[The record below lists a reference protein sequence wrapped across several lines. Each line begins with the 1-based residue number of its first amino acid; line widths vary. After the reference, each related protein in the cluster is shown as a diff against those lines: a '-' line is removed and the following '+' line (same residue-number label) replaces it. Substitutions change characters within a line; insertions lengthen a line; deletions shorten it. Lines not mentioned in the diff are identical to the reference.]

1 MNYKQTENWILNR
14 LPFYQSQGSKAYKPG
29 LDNIKSFVE
38 HLKINT
44 QDIKLI
50 HVGGTNGKGST
61 CAYLSS
67 IIQESGYRVGTF
79 TSPHFFDYR
88 ERIRVNNNK
97 IEKDFISKF
106 IITNRDII
114 EKLELTFFELS
125 FGMSLSYYIEK
136 NVDYAIIEVGLGG
149 RLDATNIINPILSV
163 ITNISYD
170 HTEVL
175 GDTLEKIAFEKAGI
189 IKQNTNVIIGE
200 RDKDTEN
207 VFINIAKKNFAEIIF
222 ASDYKS
228 KFENSDIGYLNKN
241 IRTVVQVCSSLNDEE
256 INDNT
261 IEKGILNIDLN
272 TDFYGRW
279 TVLNDSPKIIFDSA
293 HNESGFI
300 HLSKQLSSLEYDK
313 LYFILSF
320 VKGKNVKKL
329 ISHLPDKSLVFFTSS
344 NMSRSMNQIEIEES
358 IGENINFN
366 KNPNRVYNNLLSQ
379 ASPDDLII
387 ITGSNYIAKEIFYEK

>member
-29 LDNIKSFVE
+29 LDNIRSFVN
-38 HLKINT
+38 HLNINI

-50 HVGGTNGKGST
+50 HIGGTNGKGST
-61 CAYLSS
+61 CAFLSS
-67 IIQESGYRVGTF
+67 IIQESGYKVGTF

-88 ERIRVNNNK
+88 ERIKVNNNK

-106 IITNRDII
+106 IVTNRDII

-136 NVDYAIIEVGLGG
+136 KVDYAIIEVGLGG

-170 HTEVL
+170 HTEIL
-175 GDTLEKIAFEKAGI
+175 GNTLKKIAFEKAGI
-189 IKQNTNVIIGE
+189 IKQNTKLIIGE

-207 VFINIAKKNFAEIIF
+207 IFIDIANKNFSEIIF

-228 KFENSDIGYLNKN
+228 KFENSDIEYFNKN
-241 IRTVVQVCSSLNDEE
+241 IKTVVQICRNLNDEN
-256 INDNT
+256 INDSS
-261 IEKGILNIDLN
+261 IEKGIINVHIN

-300 HLSKQLSSLEYDK
+300 HLSKQLSLLKYDR
-313 LYFILSF
+313 LFFILSF

-329 ISHLPDKSLVFFTSS
+329 ISYLPDKSLIYFTSS
-344 NMSRSMNQIEIEES
+344 NISRSMNHTEIEES

-366 KNPNRVYNNLLSQ
+366 KNPKKIYSNILSG
-379 ASPDDLII
+379 ASPNDLII
-387 ITGSNYIAKEIFYEK
+387 ITGSNYIAKEVFS

>member
-1 MNYKQTENWILNR
+1 MNYKQTEKWILNR

-29 LDNIKSFVE
+29 LDNIRSFVD
-38 HLKINT
+38 HLNINI

-50 HVGGTNGKGST
+50 HVGGTNGKGSA

-67 IIQESGYRVGTF
+67 IIQESGYKVGTF

-88 ERIRVNNNK
+88 ERIKVNNNK
-97 IEKDFISKF
+97 IEKGFISKF

-170 HTEVL
+170 HTEIL
-175 GDTLEKIAFEKAGI
+175 GNTLKKIAFEKAGI
-189 IKQNTNVIIGE
+189 IKQNTKVIIGE
-200 RDKDTEN
+200 RDKYTEN
-207 VFINIAKKNFAEIIF
+207 VFIDIAHKNLSEIIF

-228 KFENSDIGYLNKN
+228 KYENSDIEYFNKN
-241 IRTVVQVCSSLNDEE
+241 INTVVQICRNLYDEK
-256 INDNT
+256 INDNS
-261 IEKGILNIDLN
+261 IEKGILNVDIN

-300 HLSKQLSSLEYDK
+300 HLSKQLSLLEYDK
-313 LYFILSF
+313 LFFILSF

-329 ISHLPDKSLVFFTSS
+329 VSYLPDKSLIYFTSS
-344 NMSRSMNQIEIEES
+344 NISRSMNHFEIEKS

-366 KNPNRVYNNLLSQ
+366 KNPKKIYSNILSG
-379 ASPDDLII
+379 ASSNDLII
-387 ITGSNYIAKEIFYEK
+387 ITGSNYIAKEIFS

>member
-29 LDNIKSFVE
+29 LDNIISFVD
-38 HLKINT
+38 HLNINF

-50 HVGGTNGKGST
+50 HIGGTNGKGSA

-67 IIQESGYRVGTF
+67 IIQESGYSVGTF

-88 ERIRVNNNK
+88 ERIKVNNNK
-97 IEKDFISKF
+97 IEKDFISQF
-106 IITNRDII
+106 IIKNRNII

-170 HTEVL
+170 HTEIL

-189 IKQNTNVIIGE
+189 IKQNTKVIIGE

-207 VFINIAKKNFAEIIF
+207 VFIDIANKNFSEIIF
-222 ASDYKS
+222 ASDYNS
-228 KFENSDIGYLNKN
+228 KFENSEIEYFNKN
-241 IRTVVQVCSSLNDEE
+241 IKTVVQVCRNLNDEK
-256 INDNT
+256 INDNS
-261 IEKGILNIDLN
+261 IEKGILHVDIN

-279 TVLNDSPKIIFDSA
+279 TVLNDCPKIIFDSA
-293 HNESGFI
+293 HNESGFN
-300 HLSKQLSSLEYDK
+300 HLSKQLSSLKYDK
-313 LYFILSF
+313 LFFILSF
-320 VKGKNVKKL
+320 VKGKNIKKL
-329 ISHLPDKSLVFFTSS
+329 VSYLPDKSLIYFTSS
-344 NMSRSMNQIEIEES
+344 NMSRSMNHNEIQES
-358 IGENINFN
+358 IGENINFD
-366 KNPNRVYNNLLSQ
+366 KDPNRVYNNILSQ
-379 ASPDDLII
+379 ASSDDLII
-387 ITGSNYIAKEIFYEK
+387 ITGSNYIAKEIFS

>member
-38 HLKINT
+38 HLNINT
-44 QDIKLI
+44 QGIKLI

-88 ERIRVNNNK
+88 ERIKVNNNK

-114 EKLELTFFELS
+114 EKLELSFFELS

-207 VFINIAKKNFAEIIF
+207 VFIDIAKKNFAEIIF

-329 ISHLPDKSLVFFTSS
+329 ISHLPDKSLVYFTSS

-366 KNPNRVYNNLLSQ
+366 KNPNRVYKNLLSQ

>member
-29 LDNIKSFVE
+29 LDNIRSFVN
-38 HLKINT
+38 HLNINI

-50 HVGGTNGKGST
+50 HIGGTNGKGST
-61 CAYLSS
+61 CAFLSS
-67 IIQESGYRVGTF
+67 IIQESGYKVGTF

-88 ERIRVNNNK
+88 ERIKVNNNK

-106 IITNRDII
+106 IVTNRDII

-136 NVDYAIIEVGLGG
+136 KVDYAIIEVGLGG

-170 HTEVL
+170 HTEIL
-175 GDTLEKIAFEKAGI
+175 GNTLKKIAFEKAGI
-189 IKQNTNVIIGE
+189 IKQKTKVIIGE

-207 VFINIAKKNFAEIIF
+207 IFIDIANKNFSEIIF

-228 KFENSDIGYLNKN
+228 KFENSDIEYFNKN
-241 IRTVVQVCSSLNDEE
+241 IKTVVQICRNLNDEN
-256 INDNT
+256 INDSS
-261 IEKGILNIDLN
+261 IEKGIINVHIN

-300 HLSKQLSSLEYDK
+300 HLSKQLSLLKYDR
-313 LYFILSF
+313 LFFILSF

-329 ISHLPDKSLVFFTSS
+329 ISYLPDKSLIYFTSS
-344 NMSRSMNQIEIEES
+344 NISRSMNHTEIEES

-366 KNPNRVYNNLLSQ
+366 KNPKKIYSNILSG
-379 ASPDDLII
+379 ASPNDLII
-387 ITGSNYIAKEIFYEK
+387 ITGSNYIAKEVFS

>member
-29 LDNIKSFVE
+29 LDNIISFVD
-38 HLKINT
+38 HLNINF

-50 HVGGTNGKGST
+50 HIGGTNGKGST

-88 ERIRVNNNK
+88 ERIKVNNNK
-97 IEKDFISKF
+97 IEKDFISQF
-106 IITNRDII
+106 IINNRDII

-125 FGMSLSYYIEK
+125 FGMSLYYYIEK

-170 HTEVL
+170 HTEIL

-189 IKQNTNVIIGE
+189 IKQNTKVIIGE

-207 VFINIAKKNFAEIIF
+207 VFIDIANKNFSEIIF
-222 ASDYKS
+222 ASDYNS
-228 KFENSDIGYLNKN
+228 KFENSEIEYFNKN
-241 IRTVVQVCSSLNDEE
+241 IKTVVQVCRNLNDEK
-256 INDNT
+256 INDNS
-261 IEKGILNIDLN
+261 IEKGILHVDIN

-279 TVLNDSPKIIFDSA
+279 TVLNDYPKIIFDSA

-300 HLSKQLSSLEYDK
+300 HLSKQLSSLKYDK
-313 LYFILSF
+313 LFFILSF
-320 VKGKNVKKL
+320 VKGKNIKKL
-329 ISHLPDKSLVFFTSS
+329 ISYLPDKSLIYFTSS
-344 NMSRSMNQIEIEES
+344 NMSRSMSHNEIEES
-358 IGENINFN
+358 IGEKINFD
-366 KNPNRVYNNLLSQ
+366 KDPNRVYSNILSQ
-379 ASPDDLII
+379 ASSDDLII
-387 ITGSNYIAKEIFYEK
+387 ITGSNYIAKEIFS

>member
-29 LDNIKSFVE
+29 LDNIRSFVD
-38 HLKINT
+38 HLNINI

-50 HVGGTNGKGST
+50 HIGGTNGKGST

-88 ERIRVNNNK
+88 ERIKVNNDK
-97 IEKDFISKF
+97 IEKGFISKF

-170 HTEVL
+170 HTEIL
-175 GDTLEKIAFEKAGI
+175 GNTLKKIAFEKAGI
-189 IKQNTNVIIGE
+189 IKQNTKVIIGE

-207 VFINIAKKNFAEIIF
+207 VFIDIANKNFSEIIF

-228 KFENSDIGYLNKN
+228 KFENSEIEYFNKN
-241 IRTVVQVCSSLNDEE
+241 IKTVVQICRNLNDKK
-256 INDNT
+256 INDNS
-261 IEKGILNIDLN
+261 IEKGILNIN
-272 TDFYGRW
+272 SNADFYGKW
-279 TVLNDSPKIIFDSA
+279 TVLRNNPKIIFDSA

-313 LYFILSF
+313 LFFILSF
-320 VKGKNVKKL
+320 VKGKNIKKL
-329 ISHLPDKSLVFFTSS
+329 ISYLPDKSLIYYTSS
-344 NMSRSMNQIEIEES
+344 NMSRSMNHNEIEQS
-358 IGENINFN
+358 IGENINFDI
-366 KNPNRVYNNLLSQ
+366 NPNKVYSNILSQ
-379 ASPDDLII
+379 ASSDDLII
-387 ITGSNYIAKEIFYEK
+387 ITGSNYIAKEIFL

>member
-29 LDNIKSFVE
+29 LDNIRSFVD
-38 HLKINT
+38 HLNINI

-50 HVGGTNGKGST
+50 HIGGTNGKGST
-61 CAYLSS
+61 CAFLSS
-67 IIQESGYRVGTF
+67 IIQESGYKVGTF

-88 ERIRVNNNK
+88 ERIKVNNNK

-106 IITNRDII
+106 IVTNLDII

-170 HTEVL
+170 HTEIL
-175 GDTLEKIAFEKAGI
+175 GNTLKKIAFEKAGI
-189 IKQNTNVIIGE
+189 IKQNTKVIIGE

-207 VFINIAKKNFAEIIF
+207 VFIDIAHKKFSEIIF

-228 KFENSDIGYLNKN
+228 KFENSDIEYFNKN
-241 IRTVVQVCSSLNDEE
+241 IKTVIQICRNLNDEN
-256 INDNT
+256 INDSS
-261 IEKGILNIDLN
+261 IEKGIINVHIN

-300 HLSKQLSSLEYDK
+300 HLSKQLSLLEYDR
-313 LYFILSF
+313 LFFILSF

-329 ISHLPDKSLVFFTSS
+329 ISYLPNKSLIHFTSS
-344 NMSRSMNQIEIEES
+344 NISRSMNHIEIEES
-358 IGENINFN
+358 IGKNINFN
-366 KNPNRVYNNLLSQ
+366 KNPKKIYSNILSG
-379 ASPDDLII
+379 ASPNDLII
-387 ITGSNYIAKEIFYEK
+387 ITGSNYIAKEIFS

>member
-14 LPFYQSQGSKAYKPG
+14 LPFYQTQGSKAYKPG

-38 HLKINT
+38 HLNINT

-88 ERIRVNNNK
+88 ERIKVNNNK

-170 HTEVL
+170 HTEIL

-207 VFINIAKKNFAEIIF
+207 VFIDIAKKNFAEIIF

-241 IRTVVQVCSSLNDEE
+241 IKTVVQVCSSLNDEK

-329 ISHLPDKSLVFFTSS
+329 ISHLPDKSLVYFTSS

>member
-29 LDNIKSFVE
+29 LDNIISFVD
-38 HLKINT
+38 HLNINF

-50 HVGGTNGKGST
+50 HIGGTNGKGST

-88 ERIRVNNNK
+88 ERIKVNNNK
-97 IEKDFISKF
+97 IEKDFISQF
-106 IITNRDII
+106 IINNRDII

-170 HTEVL
+170 HTEIL

-189 IKQNTNVIIGE
+189 IKQNTKVIIGE

-207 VFINIAKKNFAEIIF
+207 VFIDIANKNFSEIIF
-222 ASDYKS
+222 ASDYNS
-228 KFENSDIGYLNKN
+228 KFENSEIEYLNKN
-241 IRTVVQVCSSLNDEE
+241 IKTVVQVCRNLNDEK
-256 INDNT
+256 INDNS
-261 IEKGILNIDLN
+261 IEKGILHVDIN

-279 TVLNDSPKIIFDSA
+279 TVLNNYPKIIFDSA

-300 HLSKQLSSLEYDK
+300 HLTKQLSSLKYDK
-313 LYFILSF
+313 LFFILSF
-320 VKGKNVKKL
+320 VKGKNIKKL
-329 ISHLPDKSLVFFTSS
+329 ISYLPDKSLIYFTSS
-344 NMSRSMNQIEIEES
+344 NMSRSMSHNEIEKS
-358 IGENINFN
+358 IGENINFD
-366 KNPNRVYNNLLSQ
+366 KDPNRIYSNILSQ
-379 ASPDDLII
+379 ASSDDLII
-387 ITGSNYIAKEIFYEK
+387 ITGSNYIAKEIFS

>member
-29 LDNIKSFVE
+29 LDNIKSFVD
-38 HLKINT
+38 HLNINT

-88 ERIRVNNNK
+88 ERIKVNNNK
-97 IEKDFISKF
+97 IEKDFISQF
-106 IITNRDII
+106 IINNRDII

-170 HTEVL
+170 HTEIL
-175 GDTLEKIAFEKAGI
+175 GNTLKKIAFEKAGI
-189 IKQNTNVIIGE
+189 IKQNTKVIIGE
-200 RDKDTEN
+200 RDSDTEN
-207 VFINIAKKNFAEIIF
+207 VFIDIAHKNFSPIIF

-228 KFENSDIGYLNKN
+228 KFENSDIEYFNKN
-241 IRTVVQVCSSLNDEE
+241 IRTVVQVCRNLNDEK
-256 INDNT
+256 INDNS
-261 IEKGILNIDLN
+261 IEKGILNVDIN

-300 HLSKQLSSLEYDK
+300 HLSKQLSLLEYDR
-313 LYFILSF
+313 LFFILSF

-329 ISHLPDKSLVFFTSS
+329 ISYLPNKSLIYFTSS
-344 NMSRSMNQIEIEES
+344 NISRSMNHVEIEES

-366 KNPNRVYNNLLSQ
+366 KNPRMIYSNILSG
-379 ASPDDLII
+379 ASPNDLII
-387 ITGSNYIAKEIFYEK
+387 ITGSNYIAKEIFS

>member
-1 MNYKQTENWILNR
+1 LNYKQTENWILNR

-29 LDNIKSFVE
+29 LDNIRSFVN
-38 HLKINT
+38 HLNINI

-50 HVGGTNGKGST
+50 HIGGTNGKGST
-61 CAYLSS
+61 CAFLSS
-67 IIQESGYRVGTF
+67 IIQESGYKVGTF

-88 ERIRVNNNK
+88 ERIKVNNNK

-106 IITNRDII
+106 IVTNRDII

-170 HTEVL
+170 HTEIL
-175 GDTLEKIAFEKAGI
+175 GNTLKKIAFEKAGI
-189 IKQNTNVIIGE
+189 IKQNTKLIIGE

-207 VFINIAKKNFAEIIF
+207 IFIDIANKNFSEIIF

-228 KFENSDIGYLNKN
+228 KFENSDIEYFNKN
-241 IRTVVQVCSSLNDEE
+241 IKTVVQICRNLNDEN
-256 INDNT
+256 INDSS
-261 IEKGILNIDLN
+261 IEKGIINVHIN

-300 HLSKQLSSLEYDK
+300 HLSKQLSLLKYDR
-313 LYFILSF
+313 LFFILSF

-329 ISHLPDKSLVFFTSS
+329 ISYLPDKSLIYFTSS
-344 NMSRSMNQIEIEES
+344 NISRSMNHTEIEES

-366 KNPNRVYNNLLSQ
+366 KNPKKIYSNILSG
-379 ASPDDLII
+379 ASPNDLII
-387 ITGSNYIAKEIFYEK
+387 ITGSNYIAKEVFS

>member
-29 LDNIKSFVE
+29 LDNIRSFVN
-38 HLKINT
+38 HLNINI

-50 HVGGTNGKGST
+50 HIGGTNGKGST
-61 CAYLSS
+61 CAFLSS
-67 IIQESGYRVGTF
+67 IIQESGYKVGTF

-88 ERIRVNNNK
+88 ERIKVNNNK

-106 IITNRDII
+106 IVTNRDII

-136 NVDYAIIEVGLGG
+136 KVDYAIIEVGLGG

-170 HTEVL
+170 HTEIL
-175 GDTLEKIAFEKAGI
+175 GNTLKKIAFEKAGI
-189 IKQNTNVIIGE
+189 IKQNTKLIIGE

-207 VFINIAKKNFAEIIF
+207 IFIDIANKNFSEIIF

-228 KFENSDIGYLNKN
+228 KFENSDIEYFNKN
-241 IRTVVQVCSSLNDEE
+241 IKTVVQICRNLNDEN
-256 INDNT
+256 INDSS
-261 IEKGILNIDLN
+261 IEKGIINVHIN

-300 HLSKQLSSLEYDK
+300 HLSKQLSLLEYDR
-313 LYFILSF
+313 LFFILSF

-329 ISHLPDKSLVFFTSS
+329 ISYLPDKSLIYFTSS
-344 NMSRSMNQIEIEES
+344 NISRSMNHTEIEES

-366 KNPNRVYNNLLSQ
+366 KNPKKIYSNILSG
-379 ASPDDLII
+379 ASPNDLII
-387 ITGSNYIAKEIFYEK
+387 ITGSNYIAKEVFS

>member
-1 MNYKQTENWILNR
+1 LNYKQTENWILNR

-29 LDNIKSFVE
+29 LDNVKSFVE
-38 HLKINT
+38 HLNINT

-88 ERIRVNNNK
+88 ERIKVNNNK
-97 IEKDFISKF
+97 IEKDFISQF
-106 IITNRDII
+106 IIKNRDII

-170 HTEVL
+170 HTEIL

-207 VFINIAKKNFAEIIF
+207 VFIDIAKKNFSEIIF

-241 IRTVVQVCSSLNDEE
+241 IRTVVQVCISLNDEE

-300 HLSKQLSSLEYDK
+300 HLFKQLSSLEYDK

-329 ISHLPDKSLVFFTSS
+329 ISHLPDKSLVYFTSS

>member
-1 MNYKQTENWILNR
+1 LNYKQTENWILNR

-29 LDNIKSFVE
+29 LDNIISFVD
-38 HLKINT
+38 HLNINI

-50 HVGGTNGKGST
+50 HIGGTNGKGST

-67 IIQESGYRVGTF
+67 IIQESGYKVGTF

-88 ERIRVNNNK
+88 ERIKVNNNK
-97 IEKDFISKF
+97 IEKGFISNF
-106 IITNRDII
+106 IEANLEII

-125 FGMSLSYYIEK
+125 FGMSLYYYIEK

-170 HTEVL
+170 HTEIL
-175 GDTLEKIAFEKAGI
+175 GNTLKKIAFEKAGI
-189 IKQNTNVIIGE
+189 IKQNTKVIIGE

-207 VFINIAKKNFAEIIF
+207 VFIDIANKNFSEIIF

-228 KFENSDIGYLNKN
+228 KFENSDIEYFNKN
-241 IRTVVQVCSSLNDEE
+241 IKTVVQVCRNLNDEK
-256 INDNT
+256 INDNS
-261 IEKGILNIDLN
+261 IEKGILNVDIN

-279 TVLNDSPKIIFDSA
+279 TVLNDYPKIIFDSA

-300 HLSKQLSSLEYDK
+300 HLTNQLSSLKYDK
-313 LYFILSF
+313 LFFILSF
-320 VKGKNVKKL
+320 VKGKNIKKL
-329 ISHLPDKSLVFFTSS
+329 ISYLPDKSLIYFTSS
-344 NMSRSMNQIEIEES
+344 NMSRSMSHIEIEES
-358 IGENINFN
+358 IGENINFD
-366 KNPNRVYNNLLSQ
+366 KNPKRIYSNILSR
-379 ASPDDLII
+379 ASPNDLII
-387 ITGSNYIAKEIFYEK
+387 ITGSNYIAKEIFS

>member
-38 HLKINT
+38 HLNINT
-44 QDIKLI
+44 QDIKFI

-67 IIQESGYRVGTF
+67 IIQESGYKVGTF

-88 ERIRVNNNK
+88 ERIKVNNNK

-189 IKQNTNVIIGE
+189 IKQNINVIIGE

-207 VFINIAKKNFAEIIF
+207 VFIDIAKKNFSEIIF

-379 ASPDDLII
+379 ASPDDLIT
-387 ITGSNYIAKEIFYEK
+387 ITGSNYSAKEIFYEK

>member
-1 MNYKQTENWILNR
+1 MNYKQTEKWILNR

-29 LDNIKSFVE
+29 LDNIRSFVD
-38 HLKINT
+38 HLNINI

-67 IIQESGYRVGTF
+67 IIQESGYNVGTF

-88 ERIRVNNNK
+88 ERIKVNNNK
-97 IEKDFISKF
+97 IEKGFISKF
-106 IITNRDII
+106 IVTNRDII

-136 NVDYAIIEVGLGG
+136 KVDYAIIEVGLGG

-170 HTEVL
+170 HTEIL
-175 GDTLEKIAFEKAGI
+175 GNTLKKIAFEKAGI
-189 IKQNTNVIIGE
+189 IKQNTKVIIGE
-200 RDKDTEN
+200 RDKYTEN
-207 VFINIAKKNFAEIIF
+207 VFIDIANKNLSEIIF

-228 KFENSDIGYLNKN
+228 KFENSDIEYLNKN
-241 IRTVVQVCSSLNDEE
+241 IKTVVQICKNLNDEK
-256 INDNT
+256 INDNS
-261 IEKGILNIDLN
+261 IEKGILNVDIN

-300 HLSKQLSSLEYDK
+300 HLSKQLCLLEYDK
-313 LYFILSF
+313 LFFILSF

-329 ISHLPDKSLVFFTSS
+329 ISYLPDKSLIYFTSS
-344 NMSRSMNQIEIEES
+344 NISRSMNYFEIEES

-366 KNPNRVYNNLLSQ
+366 KNPKKIYSNILSG
-379 ASPDDLII
+379 ASSNDLII
-387 ITGSNYIAKEIFYEK
+387 ITGSNYIAKEIFS

>member
-38 HLKINT
+38 HLNINT
-44 QDIKLI
+44 QDIKFI
-50 HVGGTNGKGST
+50 HIGGTNGKGST

-67 IIQESGYRVGTF
+67 IIQESGYKVGTF

-88 ERIRVNNNK
+88 ERIKVNNNK

-170 HTEVL
+170 HTEIL

-207 VFINIAKKNFAEIIF
+207 VFIDIAKKNFSEIIF

-241 IRTVVQVCSSLNDEE
+241 IKTVVQVCRSLNDEK
-256 INDNT
+256 INDST

-300 HLSKQLSSLEYDK
+300 HLSKQLSSLKYDK
-313 LYFILSF
+313 LFFILSF
-320 VKGKNVKKL
+320 VKGKNIKKL
-329 ISHLPDKSLVFFTSS
+329 ISYLPDKSLIHFTSS
-344 NMSRSMNQIEIEES
+344 NMSRSMSHNEIEES
-358 IGENINFN
+358 IRENINFDKDPN
-366 KNPNRVYNNLLSQ
+366 KVYSNILSQ
-379 ASPDDLII
+379 ASSDDLII
-387 ITGSNYIAKEIFYEK
+387 ITGSNYIAKEIFS

>member
-1 MNYKQTENWILNR
+1 LNYKQTEKWILNR

-29 LDNIKSFVE
+29 LDNIRSFVD
-38 HLKINT
+38 HLNINI

-50 HVGGTNGKGST
+50 HVGGTNGKGSA

-67 IIQESGYRVGTF
+67 IIQESGYKVGTF

-88 ERIRVNNNK
+88 ERIKVNNNK
-97 IEKDFISKF
+97 IEKGFISKF

-170 HTEVL
+170 HTEIL
-175 GDTLEKIAFEKAGI
+175 GNTLKKIAFEKAGI
-189 IKQNTNVIIGE
+189 IKQNTKVIIGE
-200 RDKDTEN
+200 RDKYTEN
-207 VFINIAKKNFAEIIF
+207 VFIDIAHKNLSEIIF

-228 KFENSDIGYLNKN
+228 KYENSDIEYFNKN
-241 IRTVVQVCSSLNDEE
+241 INTVVQICRNLYDEK
-256 INDNT
+256 INDNS
-261 IEKGILNIDLN
+261 IEKGILNVDIN

-300 HLSKQLSSLEYDK
+300 HLSKQLSLLEYDK
-313 LYFILSF
+313 LFFILSF

-329 ISHLPDKSLVFFTSS
+329 VSYLPDKSLIYFTSS
-344 NMSRSMNQIEIEES
+344 NISRSMNHFEIEES

-366 KNPNRVYNNLLSQ
+366 KNPKKIYSNILSG
-379 ASPDDLII
+379 ASSNDLII
-387 ITGSNYIAKEIFYEK
+387 ITGSNYIAKEIFS

>member
-1 MNYKQTENWILNR
+1 LNYKQTENWILNR

-29 LDNIKSFVE
+29 LDNIKSFID
-38 HLKINT
+38 HLNVNI

-50 HVGGTNGKGST
+50 HIGGTNGKGST

-88 ERIRVNNNK
+88 ERIKVNNNK

-106 IITNRDII
+106 IQNNHDII

-136 NVDYAIIEVGLGG
+136 KVDYAIIEVGLGG

-170 HTEVL
+170 HTEIL
-175 GDTLEKIAFEKAGI
+175 GNTLEKIAFEKAGI

-207 VFINIAKKNFAEIIF
+207 VFIDIAKKNFAEIIF

-228 KFENSDIGYLNKN
+228 KFENSDIEYLNKN
-241 IRTVVQVCSSLNDEE
+241 IKTVVQVCRSLNDEK

-261 IEKGILNIDLN
+261 IEKGIFNIDLN

-279 TVLNDSPKIIFDSA
+279 TVLNDYPKIIFDSA

-300 HLSKQLSSLEYDK
+300 HLSKQLNSIEYNK

-320 VKGKNVKKL
+320 VKGKDVKKL
-329 ISHLPDKSLVFFTSS
+329 ISHLPDKSLVYFTSS
-344 NMSRSMNQIEIEES
+344 NMSRSMSHNEIEQN
-358 IGENINFN
+358 IGENINFDI
-366 KNPNRVYNNLLSQ
+366 NPKRVYSKILSQ
-379 ASPDDLII
+379 ASFDDLII
-387 ITGSNYIAKEIFYEK
+387 ITGSNYIAKKIFS

>member
-38 HLKINT
+38 HLNINT

-88 ERIRVNNNK
+88 ERIKVNNNK

-170 HTEVL
+170 HTEIL

-189 IKQNTNVIIGE
+189 IKQNTKVIIGE

-207 VFINIAKKNFAEIIF
+207 VFIDIANKNFSEIIF
-222 ASDYKS
+222 ASDYNS
-228 KFENSDIGYLNKN
+228 KFENSEIEYFNKN
-241 IRTVVQVCSSLNDEE
+241 IKTVVQVCRNLNDEK
-256 INDNT
+256 INDSS
-261 IEKGILNIDLN
+261 IEKGILHVDIN

-279 TVLNDSPKIIFDSA
+279 TVLNDYPKIIFDSA

-300 HLSKQLSSLEYDK
+300 HLSKQLSSLKYEQ
-313 LYFILSF
+313 LFFILSF

-329 ISHLPDKSLVFFTSS
+329 VSYLPAKSLIYFTSS
-344 NMSRSMNQIEIEES
+344 NMLRSMDHDEIEES
-358 IGENINFN
+358 MGENINFDI
-366 KNPNRVYNNLLSQ
+366 NPSRIYSNILSQ
-379 ASPDDLII
+379 ASPNDLIV
-387 ITGSNYIAKEIFYEK
+387 ITGSNYIAKEIFS

>member
-1 MNYKQTENWILNR
+1 LNYKQTENWILNR

-29 LDNIKSFVE
+29 LDNIRSFVD
-38 HLKINT
+38 HLNINI

-50 HVGGTNGKGST
+50 HIGGTNGKGST

-88 ERIRVNNNK
+88 ERIKVNNNK
-97 IEKDFISKF
+97 IEKAFISKF

-170 HTEVL
+170 HTEIL
-175 GDTLEKIAFEKAGI
+175 GNTLKKIAFEKAGI
-189 IKQNTNVIIGE
+189 IKQNTKVIIGE

-207 VFINIAKKNFAEIIF
+207 VFIDIANKNFSEIIF

-228 KFENSDIGYLNKN
+228 KFENSEIEYFNKN
-241 IRTVVQVCSSLNDEE
+241 IKTVVQICRNLNDKK
-256 INDNT
+256 INDNS
-261 IEKGILNIDLN
+261 IEKGILNIN
-272 TDFYGRW
+272 SNADFYGKW
-279 TVLNDSPKIIFDSA
+279 TVLRNNPKIIFDSA

-313 LYFILSF
+313 LFFILSF
-320 VKGKNVKKL
+320 VKGKNIKKL
-329 ISHLPDKSLVFFTSS
+329 ISYLPDKSLIYYTSS
-344 NMSRSMNQIEIEES
+344 NMSRSMNHNEIEQS
-358 IGENINFN
+358 IGENINFDI
-366 KNPNRVYNNLLSQ
+366 NPNRVYSNLLSQ
-379 ASPDDLII
+379 ASSDDLII
-387 ITGSNYIAKEIFYEK
+387 ITGSNYIAKEIFL

>member
-29 LDNIKSFVE
+29 LGNIKSFVD
-38 HLKINT
+38 HLNINT

-88 ERIRVNNNK
+88 ERIKVNNNK
-97 IEKDFISKF
+97 IEKDFISQF
-106 IITNRDII
+106 IINNRDII

-170 HTEVL
+170 HTEIL

-189 IKQNTNVIIGE
+189 IKQNTKVIIGE
-200 RDKDTEN
+200 RDSDTEN
-207 VFINIAKKNFAEIIF
+207 VFIDIAHKNFSPIIF

-228 KFENSDIGYLNKN
+228 KFENSDIEYFNKN
-241 IRTVVQVCSSLNDEE
+241 IRTVVQVCRNLNDEK
-256 INDNT
+256 INDNS
-261 IEKGILNIDLN
+261 IEKGILNVDIN

-300 HLSKQLSSLEYDK
+300 HLSKQLSLLEYDR
-313 LYFILSF
+313 LFFILSF

-329 ISHLPDKSLVFFTSS
+329 ISYLPNKSLIYFTSS
-344 NMSRSMNQIEIEES
+344 NISRSMNHVEIEES

-366 KNPNRVYNNLLSQ
+366 KNPRMIYSNILSG
-379 ASPDDLII
+379 ASPNDLII
-387 ITGSNYIAKEIFYEK
+387 ITGSNYIAKEIFS

>member
-1 MNYKQTENWILNR
+1 LNYKQTENWILNR

-38 HLKINT
+38 HLNINT

-88 ERIRVNNNK
+88 ERIKVNNNK

-106 IITNRDII
+106 IITNRNII

-207 VFINIAKKNFAEIIF
+207 VFIDIAKKNFAEIIF

-387 ITGSNYIAKEIFYEK
+387 ITGSNYIAKEIFS